1 MVTLSAETP
10 LGKLEFTH
18 AGGKVTVKGPSI
30 ALAEWNHAVAR
41 RPLYGPFG
49 HIFNPN
55 ICLIS
60 DLTCAIQDF
69 AGEESI
75 TIPEHIKE
83 QIKLEMQD
91 IPGDGE
97 GVT

>member
-18 AGGKVTVKGPSI
+18 AGNKVTVKGPSV
-30 ALAEWNHAVAR
+30 ALAEWNHAVVR
-41 RPLYGPFG
+41 GMLSGPFG